1 MRGYIYSL
9 IWRRVD
15 FRPLETVS
23 GEGAQVGRNVLRG
36 LWVRSGRQEN
46 SRFSPCFAPVSMAK
60 HLGGECGSPG
70 CGLSTTPGWS
80 WWETVVPSRPPELLS
95 SHLLVG
101 QIIMVFF

>member
-1 MRGYIYSL
+1 MFSVDSGCDL
-9 IWRRVD
+9 GARRI
-15 FRPLETVS
+15 LGS
-23 GEGAQVGRNVLRG
+23 AHAL
-36 LWVRSGRQEN
+36 
-46 SRFSPCFAPVSMAK
+46 PVSMAK

-80 WWETVVPSRPPELLS
+80 SWETVVPSRPPELLS